1 MTITGREHDVDVV
14 NGAALAA
21 FLGAGIGALGLGLV
35 VFLNELGVFEVPAL
49 YGPAGGVTGRTAAG
63 VLVWLV
69 AWAVLHS
76 RWKDRRMESS
86 GPFAMALILIAVGF
100 VLCFPPV
107 WHLF

>member
-1 MTITGREHDVDVV
+1 MTMAGREPESAVP
-14 NGAALAA
+14 NGAAMAA
-21 FLGAGIGALGLGLV
+21 FLAAGIGALGLGVV

-63 VLVWLV
+63 VVIWLV

-76 RWKDRRMESS
+76 RWKERRMEPS
-86 GPFAMALILIAVGF
+86 GLFAMSLILIAVGV

>member
-1 MTITGREHDVDVV
+1 MTMADGEYGAPVP

-21 FLGAGIGALGLGLV
+21 FLAAGIGAFGLGLV

-63 VLVWLV
+63 VVIWLI

-86 GPFAMALILIAVGF
+86 GLFAMSLILIAIGF

>member
-1 MTITGREHDVDVV
+1 MTTADRENGAPIP

-21 FLGAGIGALGLGLV
+21 FLAAGIGAFGLGLV
-35 VFLNELGVFEVPAL
+35 VFLNEVGVFEVPAL

-63 VLVWLV
+63 VVIWLV
-69 AWAVLHS
+69 AWAVLHG
-76 RWKDRRMESS
+76 RWKGRRMESS
-86 GPFAMALILIAVGF
+86 GHFAISLILIAVGF

>member
-1 MTITGREHDVDVV
+1 MTMADREHGATVP

-21 FLGAGIGALGLGLV
+21 FLAAGIGALGLGLV

-49 YGPAGGVTGRTAAG
+49 YGPAGGVSGRTTAG
-63 VLVWLV
+63 LVIWLV
-69 AWAVLHS
+69 AWAVLHG
-76 RWKDRRMESS
+76 RWKDRRMEPS
-86 GPFAMALILIAVGF
+86 GLFGMSLILIAVGL

>member
-1 MTITGREHDVDVV
+1 MTMADREHGAAVP

-21 FLGAGIGALGLGLV
+21 FLAAGIGALGLGLV

-49 YGPAGGVTGRTAAG
+49 YGPAGGVSGRTAAG
-63 VLVWLV
+63 VIVWLV
-69 AWAVLHS
+69 AWLVFHS
-76 RWKDRRMESS
+76 RWKDRRMEPS
-86 GPFAMALILIAVGF
+86 GLFVMSLILIAVGF

>member
-1 MTITGREHDVDVV
+1 MTMAGREHSGAVP

-21 FLGAGIGALGLGLV
+21 FLAAGIGALGLGLV

-49 YGPAGGVTGRTAAG
+49 YGPAGGVSGRTTAG
-63 VLVWLV
+63 VLIWLV
-69 AWAVLHS
+69 AWVVLHG
-76 RWKDRRMESS
+76 RWKDRRMEPS
-86 GPFAMALILIAVGF
+86 GLFATSLILVAVGV

>member
-1 MTITGREHDVDVV
+1 MTMAGREPESAVP
-14 NGAALAA
+14 NGAAMAA
-21 FLGAGIGALGLGLV
+21 FLAAGVGALGLGLV

-63 VLVWLV
+63 VVIWLV

-76 RWKDRRMESS
+76 RWKERRMEPS
-86 GPFAMALILIAVGF
+86 GLFAMSLILIAVGV

>member
-1 MTITGREHDVDVV
+1 MTMADREHGAAFT

-21 FLGAGIGALGLGLV
+21 FLAAGIGALGLGLV
-35 VFLNELGVFEVPAL
+35 VFLNELGVFEVPAI
-49 YGPAGGVTGRTAAG
+49 YEPAGGVTGRTAAG
-63 VLVWLV
+63 VGIWLV

-86 GPFAMALILIAVGF
+86 GLFAMSLILIAVGF

-107 WHLF
+107 WHIF

>member
-1 MTITGREHDVDVV
+1 MTMADREHGATVP

-21 FLGAGIGALGLGLV
+21 FLAAGIGALGLGLV

-49 YGPAGGVTGRTAAG
+49 YGPAGGVSGRTTAG
-63 VLVWLV
+63 LVIWLV

-76 RWKDRRMESS
+76 RWKDRRMEPS
-86 GPFAMALILIAVGF
+86 GLFRMSLILIAVGL

>member
-1 MTITGREHDVDVV
+1 MTIADRQGIAAVP

-21 FLGAGIGALGLGLV
+21 FLAAGIGALGLGLV

-63 VLVWLV
+63 GVIWLV
-69 AWAVLHS
+69 AWVALHN

-86 GPFAMALILIAVGF
+86 GTFGLSLILIALGF
-100 VLCFPPV
+100 VLCLPPV

>member
-1 MTITGREHDVDVV
+1 MTMADREHGATVP

-21 FLGAGIGALGLGLV
+21 FLAAGIGALGLGFV

-49 YGPAGGVTGRTAAG
+49 YGPAGGVSGRTTAG
-63 VLVWLV
+63 LVIWLV

-76 RWKDRRMESS
+76 RWKDRRMEPS
-86 GPFAMALILIAVGF
+86 GLFGMSLILIAVGL

>member
-1 MTITGREHDVDVV
+1 MADREQGSPTP

-35 VFLNELGVFEVPAL
+35 VFLNELGAFEVPAI
-49 YGPAGGVTGRTAAG
+49 YAPSGGVTGRTAAG
-63 VLVWLV
+63 VVIWIV
-69 AWAVLHS
+69 AWAVLHG

-86 GPFAMALILIAVGF
+86 GLFALSLVLVAAGVL
-100 VLCFPPV
+100 LCFPPL

>member
-1 MTITGREHDVDVV
+1 MTIAGREHDMNVV

-63 VLVWLV
+63 VLIWLV

>member
-1 MTITGREHDVDVV
+1 MAGREPESAVP
-14 NGAALAA
+14 NGAAMAA
-21 FLGAGIGALGLGLV
+21 FLAAGVGALGLGLV
-35 VFLNELGVFEVPAL
+35 VFLNELGFFEVPAL

-63 VLVWLV
+63 VVIWLV

-76 RWKDRRMESS
+76 RWKERRMEPS
-86 GPFAMALILIAVGF
+86 GLFAMSLILIAVGV

>member
-1 MTITGREHDVDVV
+1 MTVADRDHPVAVP

-21 FLGAGIGALGLGLV
+21 FLSAGVGALGLGLV

-63 VLVWLV
+63 VVIWLV

-76 RWKDRRMESS
+76 RWKDRRMEPS
-86 GPFAMALILIAVGF
+86 GLFAISLIMIAVGF

>member
-1 MTITGREHDVDVV
+1 MTIADRDHGSAVS

-21 FLGAGIGALGLGLV
+21 FMAAGIGALGLGLV
-35 VFLNELGVFEVPAL
+35 VFLNELGVFEIPAL

-63 VLVWLV
+63 AVIWLV
-69 AWAVLHS
+69 AWAILHS
-76 RWKDRRMESS
+76 RWKDRRMEPS
-86 GPFAMALILIAVGF
+86 GPFAMSVILIAVGF

>member
-1 MTITGREHDVDVV
+1 MTMAGREHGGTVA

-21 FLGAGIGALGLGLV
+21 FLAAGIGALGLGLV

-49 YGPAGGVTGRTAAG
+49 YGPAGGVSGRTTAG
-63 VLVWLV
+63 VVIWLV
-69 AWAVLHS
+69 AWVVLHS
-76 RWKDRRMESS
+76 RWKDRRMEPS
-86 GPFAMALILIAVGF
+86 GLFAMSLILVAVGV

>member
-1 MTITGREHDVDVV
+1 MTVADRDHAVAVP

-63 VLVWLV
+63 VVIWLV

-76 RWKDRRMESS
+76 RWKDRRMEPS
-86 GPFAMALILIAVGF
+86 GLFAISLIMIAVGF